1 MEQMAGKIKVVN
13 DPGELVSIFHASD
26 TDVKRKM
33 LIDLSTS
40 WITMPDIQ
48 EKYGQEGKRA
58 LLYLDKIKMLE
69 SQWITTDK
77 GPEKA
82 FHTFYSNVQ
91 INLMG
96 TMSEL
101 ADIIFATNLS
111 DEKLAEYED
120 ELIKLMGDNAGVFL
134 GEASEKLD
142 ISQTFLRGIVKRSTI
157 LQIKGFKIEKVT
169 SD

>member
-1 MEQMAGKIKVVN
+1 MAGRIKVIN

-26 TDVKRKM
+26 SDVKRKL

-40 WITMPDIQ
+40 WITMPTIA

-69 SQWITTDK
+69 SQWITTGN

-82 FHTFYSNVQ
+82 YHTFYNNVQ

-96 TMSEL
+96 TMTEL

-111 DEKLAEYED
+111 DEKLEEYEN
-120 ELIKLMGDNAGVFL
+120 ELIEMMNETEGVFL
-134 GEASEKLD
+134 GEASEKLG
-142 ISQTFLRGIVKRSTI
+142 ISQTFLRGIVKRSSI
-157 LQIKGFKIEKVT
+157 LQIKGFKIEKVIP
-169 SD
+169 D

>member
-1 MEQMAGKIKVVN
+1 MAGRIKVVN

-26 TDVKRKM
+26 TDVKRKL

-40 WITMPDIQ
+40 WITLPTIQ
-48 EKYGQEGKRA
+48 EKYGQEGRRA

-69 SQWITTDK
+69 SQWITAEN

-82 FHTFYSNVQ
+82 YHTFYNNVQ

-96 TMSEL
+96 TMNEL
-101 ADIIFATNLS
+101 ADIIYATNLS
-111 DEKLAEYED
+111 DDKLEEYE
-120 ELIKLMGDNAGVFL
+120 EQLIQMMTQSEGVFL
-134 GEASEKLD
+134 GEASEKLG

-157 LQIKGFKIEKVT
+157 LQIKGFKIEKVIP
-169 SD
+169 D

>member
-1 MEQMAGKIKVVN
+1 MAGRIKVIN

-40 WITMPDIQ
+40 WITMPKIQ
-48 EKYGQEGKRA
+48 EKYGQEGRRA

-69 SQWITTDK
+69 SQWITAEN

-82 FHTFYSNVQ
+82 FHTFYNNVQ

-96 TMSEL
+96 TMTEL

-111 DEKLAEYED
+111 DEKLAEYEE
-120 ELIKLMGDNAGVFL
+120 ELMKLMTDNKGVFL
-134 GEASEKLD
+134 GEASEKLN

-157 LQIKGFKIEKVT
+157 LQIKGFQIEKVIP
-169 SD
+169 D